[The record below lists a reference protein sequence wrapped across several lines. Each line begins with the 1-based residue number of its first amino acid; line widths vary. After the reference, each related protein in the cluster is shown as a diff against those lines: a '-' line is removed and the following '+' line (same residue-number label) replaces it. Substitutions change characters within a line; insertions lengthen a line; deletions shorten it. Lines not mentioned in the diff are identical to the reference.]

1 MDRFAGRVVLVTG
14 ASSGIGAAVAREF
27 ARQGADLVLAAR
39 RLPRLVDLAAEVR
52 ATGRRALAV
61 SCDVTEDGAVEEA
74 VRQALE
80 AFGRL
85 DVAVAN
91 AGFGVVGPFERLTLD
106 DYRRQFETNVFG
118 VLRTTSAALPALRQ
132 SQGTLVIVGSVSAHV
147 PTAGASAYAMSKA
160 AVHAF
165 AGSLRGE
172 VLAAGVGVVLVSPGF
187 VESEI
192 PWGRQ
197 PGGTSS
203 RRPGCRPA
211 LARRSGCPGRSR
223 HRARRRPSPARSG
236 RHGARQGDRVAGAAP
251 ALGPGGGSGAWGI
264 PIPRRAHRASLG
276 PGTEAD
282 PVTDCHAVVSD
293 NFWQRRGSFRSCG
306 AHLSRLQSD
315 DARNDGTLD
324 EAIPAGPSWHW
335 PCYSLLPE
343 PCNSTRFDRVEVR

>member
-39 RLPRLVDLAAEVR
+39 RLPRLVELAAEIR

-61 SCDVTEDGAVEEA
+61 SCDVTEDGALEGA

-85 DVAVAN
+85 DVVVAN

-118 VLRTTSAALPALRQ
+118 VLRTASAALPALR
-132 SQGTLVIVGSVSAHV
+132 SSRGTLVIVGSVSGHV

-165 AGSLRGE
+165 AASLRGE
-172 VLAAGVGVVLVSPGF
+172 VLVGGVGVVLVSPGF

-192 PWGRQ
+192 RRVDNQGVHHPDARDAVPPWLVV
-197 PGGTSS
+197 
-203 RRPGCRPA
+203 PA
-211 LARRSGCPGRSR
+211 ARAAARD
-223 HRARRRPSPARSG
+223 RARRGSP
-236 RHGARQGDRVAGAAP
+236 P
-251 ALGPGGGSGAWGI
+251 A
-264 PIPRRAHRASLG
+264 
-276 PGTEAD
+276 
-282 PVTDCHAVVSD
+282 
-293 NFWQRRGSFRSCG
+293 
-306 AHLSRLQSD
+306 
-315 DARNDGTLD
+315 
-324 EAIPAGPSWHW
+324 
-335 PCYSLLPE
+335 
-343 PCNSTRFDRVEVR
+343 